1 MKKMFVVAALA
12 LTGFGASAQN
22 KTEFKI
28 GYINTSELMVI
39 MPEYQTA
46 MKEIQDLQESLEKQ
60 GQELSDEAE
69 QKRDQFLRDSST
81 YTPTMKEIKR
91 EELLKLFQRV
101 QNYSNEAQEK
111 IKQIGQQKMAPIEQ
125 KAFEMIRAVS
135 KEKNYTYILENS
147 NNMVLVGPT
156 GDDILPFVKAKL
168 GIKEVVPAAPIKKP

>member
-22 KTEFKI
+22 KAEIKI
-28 GYINTSELMVI
+28 GYINTDELIAI

-46 MKEIQDLQESLEKQ
+46 MKEMQDLQESLDKQ
-60 GQELSDEAE
+60 GQELNDEAE
-69 QKRDQFLRDSST
+69 QKRDQFLKDSAT

-91 EELLKLFQRV
+91 EELIKLIQRV

-111 IKQIGQQKMAPIEQ
+111 IKQIGQQKMTPIQQ
-125 KAFEMIRAVS
+125 KAVETIRTVS
-135 KEKNYTYILENS
+135 KEKNYTYILD
-147 NNMVLVGPT
+147 NNAVLVGPP
-156 GDDILPFVKAKL
+156 GDDILPIVKAKL

>member
-22 KTEFKI
+22 KTEIKI
-28 GYINTSELMVI
+28 GYINTDELIAI

-46 MKEIQDLQESLEKQ
+46 MKEMQDLQESLDKQ
-60 GQELSDEAE
+60 GQELNDEAE
-69 QKRDQFLRDSST
+69 QKRDQFLKDSAT

-91 EELLKLFQRV
+91 EELIKLIQRV

-111 IKQIGQQKMAPIEQ
+111 IKQTGQQKMTPIQQ
-125 KAFEMIRAVS
+125 KAVETIRAVS
-135 KEKNYTYILENS
+135 KEKGYTYILD
-147 NNMVLVGPT
+147 NNAVLVGPP
-156 GDDILPFVKAKL
+156 GDDILPMVKAKL

>member
-22 KTEFKI
+22 KTEVKI

-46 MKEIQDLQESLEKQ
+46 LKEIQDLQESLEKQ
-60 GQELSDEAE
+60 NQELKDEAI
-69 QKRDQFLRDSST
+69 QKRDQFFKDSST
-81 YTPTMKEIKR
+81 YSLTMKEIKG
-91 EELLKLFQRV
+91 EELVKLFDRV
-101 QNYSNEAQEK
+101 NNYSNEAQEK
-111 IKQIGQQKMAPIEQ
+111 IKQFGQQKMAPIEQ
-125 KAFEMIRAVS
+125 KAFEMIRTVS

-147 NNMVLVGPT
+147 NNTILVGPP
-156 GDDILPFVKAKL
+156 GDDILPIVKAKL

>member
-22 KTEFKI
+22 KTEIKI
-28 GYINTSELMVI
+28 GYINTDELIAV

-46 MKEIQDLQESLEKQ
+46 MKEMQDLQESLDKQ
-60 GQELSDEAE
+60 GQELNDEAE
-69 QKRDQFLRDSST
+69 QKRDQFLKDSST

-91 EELLKLFQRV
+91 EELIKLIQRV

-111 IKQIGQQKMAPIEQ
+111 IKQIGQQKMTPIQQ
-125 KAFEMIRAVS
+125 KAVETIRTVS
-135 KEKNYTYILENS
+135 KEKGYTHILDYNA
-147 NNMVLVGPT
+147 VLVGPP
-156 GDDILPFVKAKL
+156 GDDILPMVKTKL

>member
-22 KTEFKI
+22 KTEIKI
-28 GYINTSELMVI
+28 GYINTDELIAV

-46 MKEIQDLQESLEKQ
+46 MKEMQDLQESLDKQ
-60 GQELSDEAE
+60 GQELNDEAE
-69 QKRDQFLRDSST
+69 QKRDQFLKDSST

-91 EELLKLFQRV
+91 EELIKLIQRV

-111 IKQIGQQKMAPIEQ
+111 IKQIGQQKMTPIQQ
-125 KAFEMIRAVS
+125 KAVETIRTVS
-135 KEKNYTYILENS
+135 KEKGYTHILD
-147 NNMVLVGPT
+147 NNAVLVGPP
-156 GDDILPFVKAKL
+156 GDDILPMVKAKL